1 MSYSNKKK
9 AGQKHQNKFAFQLKT
24 SANSKLTKKIKAT
37 PLDFLC
43 QRCFDQLSWKITYK
57 KYKPLSTPK
66 VCVDCKM
73 KIITKAYRAL
83 CDGCS
88 NKKIEIRVPNE
99 EATTLG
105 LVKDPYE
112 NNKQC
117 LSMGC
122 SLPKENQIQDGKE
135 EETKEVAE

>member
-1 MSYSNKKK
+1 
-9 AGQKHQNKFAFQLKT
+9 
-24 SANSKLTKKIKAT
+24 
-37 PLDFLC
+37 
-43 QRCFDQLSWKITYK
+43 
-57 KYKPLSTPK
+57 
-66 VCVDCKM
+66 M

-122 SLPKENQIQDGKE
+122 SLPKENQIQEGKE
-135 EETKEVAE
+135 EETKEVAEQVIVEEANEEEVVGEEETPDNDVAKEGQEPSSNNSDSEEEQKAAASQK